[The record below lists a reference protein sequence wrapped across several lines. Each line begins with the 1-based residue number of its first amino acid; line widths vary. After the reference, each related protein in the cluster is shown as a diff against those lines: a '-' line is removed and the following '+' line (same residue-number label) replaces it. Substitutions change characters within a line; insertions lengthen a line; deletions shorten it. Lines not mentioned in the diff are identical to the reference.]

1 MYTKE
6 QIEREKNKIRR
17 SYENILID
25 IMFSLVDIEEELEI
39 NPFPIEEVQRRIEEL
54 KRNIGKNLKD

>member
-6 QIEREKNKIRR
+6 QVEREKNILKR

-25 IMFSLVDIEEELEI
+25 IMFSLVDIEEI
-39 NPFPIEEVQRRIEEL
+39 MDTNAFPIEEVQKKIEEL
-54 KRNIGKNLKD
+54 KINIGRKLED

>member
-6 QIEREKNKIRR
+6 QVQREKNLIRR
-17 SYENILID
+17 TYENILID

-39 NPFPIEEVQRRIEEL
+39 NPFPIEETKKRIEEL
-54 KRNIGKNLKD
+54 KMNIGKNLKD

>member
-1 MYTKE
+1 MYTEE
-6 QIEREKNKIRR
+6 QLQREKNLIRR

-39 NPFPIEEVQRRIEEL
+39 NPFPIEETLKRIEEL
-54 KRNIGKNLKD
+54 KMNIGKNLKD

>member
-6 QIEREKNKIRR
+6 QVEREKNKIKR

-25 IMFSLVDIEEELEI
+25 IMFNLLDIEEEIES
-39 NPFPIEEVQRRIEEL
+39 NPFPIENIQCQIEEL
-54 KRNIGKNLKD
+54 KKNIGKNLKD

>member
-6 QIEREKNKIRR
+6 QVEREKNKIKR

-25 IMFSLVDIEEELEI
+25 IMFNLLDIEEELET
-39 NPFPIEEVQRRIEEL
+39 NPFPIEEIQSKIEEL
-54 KRNIGKNLKD
+54 KKNIGKNLKD

>member
-6 QIEREKNKIRR
+6 QVQREKNKIKR

-25 IMFSLVDIEEELEI
+25 IMFNLLDIEEELET
-39 NPFPIEEVQRRIEEL
+39 NPFPIEEIQSKIEEL
-54 KRNIGKNLKD
+54 KKNIGKNLKD